1 MSIRKGIRMKTVRVR
16 DVVIG
21 EGVPK
26 VCVPIVETK
35 VNDAVLSAGNLKA
48 RGADVAE
55 WRIDW
60 LDDAHDI
67 SKVVEAAGCI
77 RTALGEVPLL
87 ATFRTAGEGGEK
99 EISVQQYID
108 LYLALIRSGYVDLI
122 DVELFFDEE
131 ASKILVE
138 EAHKEGVCVI
148 ASNHDFQ
155 KTPEKEELFRRVKL
169 MIELGADI
177 PKIAVM
183 PQKVEDVMVLLIA
196 TYEMSRYISDRP
208 IITMSMSKE
217 GVISRF
223 SGEFFGSAL
232 TFAAIGKESAP
243 GQVEAGNLKKILRQI
258 HDIIS

>member
-77 RTALGEVPLL
+77 RTALEEVPLL

-155 KTPEKEELFRRVKL
+155 KTPEKEEIVSRLCR
-169 MIELGADI
+169 MQALGADI

-183 PQKVEDVMVLLIA
+183 PRNKKDVLTLLAATEEMVSVHA
-196 TYEMSRYISDRP
+196 DRP
-208 IITMSMSKE
+208 IITMSMAGA
-217 GVISRF
+217 GVISRLC
-223 SGEFFGSAL
+223 GEVFGSAL
-232 TFAAIGKESAP
+232 TFGSAGKASAP
-243 GQVEAGNLKKILRQI
+243 GQMKAEDLRTVLELLHNNL
-258 HDIIS
+258 

>member
-1 MSIRKGIRMKTVRVR
+1 MKTVRVR

-26 VCVPIVETK
+26 VCVPIVEK
-35 VNDAVLSAGNLKA
+35 KLEDVVLAAGNLKA
-48 RGADVAE
+48 SGADVAE

-60 LDDAHDI
+60 FDDGDKTD
-67 SKVVEAAGCI
+67 KVVEAAGCI
-77 RTALGEVPLL
+77 REVLKEIPLL

-99 EISVQQYID
+99 EINVQQYID

-131 ASKILVE
+131 AAKYLVE
-138 EAHKEGVCVI
+138 EAHKEGISVI
-148 ASNHDFQ
+148 ASNHDFES
-155 KTPEKEELFRRVKL
+155 TPEKAEMFRRVEK

-183 PQKVEDVMVLLIA
+183 PRKMEDVMVLLIA
-196 TYEMSRYISDRP
+196 TYEMSHNLADRP

-232 TFAAIGKESAP
+232 TFASVGKESAP
-243 GQVEAGNLKKILRQI
+243 GQIEAGNLKKMLTQI
-258 HDIIS
+258 HEIIS

>member
-1 MSIRKGIRMKTVRVR
+1 MKTVRVR

-21 EGVPK
+21 EGMPK
-26 VCVPIVETK
+26 VCVPIVEIK
-35 VNDAVLSAGNLKA
+35 LKDAVTFAETLKA
-48 RGADVAE
+48 GGADIAE

-60 LDDAHDI
+60 FDEAYEI

-77 RTALGEVPLL
+77 RKALKEIPLI
-87 ATFRTAGEGGEK
+87 ATFRTAKEGGEK
-99 EISVQQYID
+99 EIKVEQYID
-108 LYLALIRSGYVDLI
+108 LNLALIRSGYVDVI
-122 DVELFFDEE
+122 DVELFFDEK
-131 ASKILVE
+131 AAKILVE
-138 EAHKEGVCVI
+138 EAHRLGVCVI

-183 PQKVEDVMVLLIA
+183 PQNVEDVMVLLTA
-196 TYEMSRYISDRP
+196 TYEMSRFISDRP
-208 IITMSMSKE
+208 VITMSMSKE

-232 TFAAIGKESAP
+232 TFAAVGKESAP
-243 GQVEAGNLKKILRQI
+243 GQVEAGSLKKILSQI

>member
-1 MSIRKGIRMKTVRVR
+1 MKTVRVR
-16 DVVIG
+16 DMVIG

-35 VNDAVLSAGNLKA
+35 VKDAVLSAGNLKA
-48 RGADVAE
+48 GGADVAE

-77 RTALGEVPLL
+77 RKALEEIPLL

-131 ASKILVE
+131 AGKMLVE

-169 MIELGADI
+169 MLELGADI

-183 PQKVEDVMVLLIA
+183 PRNVGDVMVLLTA
-196 TYEMSRYISDRP
+196 TYEMSHYISDRP

-243 GQVEAGNLKKILRQI
+243 GQIEAGNLKKMLNQI

>member
-1 MSIRKGIRMKTVRVR
+1 MKTVRVR

-21 EGVPK
+21 EGMPK
-26 VCVPIVETK
+26 VCVPIVEIK
-35 VNDAVLSAGNLKA
+35 LKDAVTFAETLKA
-48 RGADVAE
+48 GGADIAE

-60 LDDAHDI
+60 FDEAYEI

-77 RTALGEVPLL
+77 RKALKEIPLI
-87 ATFRTAGEGGEK
+87 ATFRTAKEGGEK
-99 EISVQQYID
+99 EIKVEQYID
-108 LYLALIRSGYVDLI
+108 LNLALIRSGYVDVI
-122 DVELFFDEE
+122 DVELFFDEK
-131 ASKILVE
+131 AAKILVE
-138 EAHKEGVCVI
+138 EAHRLGVFVI

-155 KTPEKEELFRRVKL
+155 KTPEKEELFRRLKL

-183 PQKVEDVMVLLIA
+183 PQNVGDVMVLLTA
-196 TYEMSRYISDRP
+196 TYEMSRSISDRP
-208 IITMSMSKE
+208 VITMSMSKE

-232 TFAAIGKESAP
+232 TFAAVGKESAP
-243 GQVEAGNLKKILRQI
+243 GQVEAGSLKKILSQI

>member
-1 MSIRKGIRMKTVRVR
+1 MKTVRIR

-26 VCVPIVETK
+26 VCVPIVEIK
-35 VNDAVLSAGNLKA
+35 LKDVVASAENLRA
-48 RGADVAE
+48 GGADVAE

-60 LDDAHDI
+60 FDDAYEI

-77 RTALGEVPLL
+77 REALKEIPLL
-87 ATFRTAGEGGEK
+87 ATFRTSGEGGEK
-99 EISVQQYID
+99 EISVQKYID

-122 DVELFFDEE
+122 DVELFFDDE
-131 ASKILVE
+131 AGKILVE

-148 ASNHDFQ
+148 ASNHDFK

-169 MIELGADI
+169 MLDLGADI

-183 PQKVEDVMVLLIA
+183 PRNIEDVMVLLTA
-196 TYEMSRYISDRP
+196 TYEMSRNISDRP

-232 TFAAIGKESAP
+232 TFAAVGKESAP
-243 GQVEAGNLKKILRQI
+243 GQVEVGSLKKILSQI
-258 HDIIS
+258 HEIIS